1 MKALI
6 EIRNN
11 RFKNQQQMAEA
22 IGVSQATLSSWLSGV
37 QKVSPNNV
45 KKIEALF
52 GISRK
57 EIRPD
62 IYD

>member
-1 MKALI
+1 
-6 EIRNN
+6 
-11 RFKNQQQMAEA
+11 MAEA

-37 QKVSPNNV
+37 QKVSPDNV
-45 KKIEALF
+45 KKIESLF

>member
-45 KKIEALF
+45 KKIESLF